1 MKRCPQ
7 CGQTYTDNDINFC
20 LNDGELLSRT
30 SAGSGSAFDD
40 PPPTVMMDPP
50 RATGRF
56 EGATTPLSPYQPPG
70 PIFGAPGTGM
80 ASFPRT
86 PDQSLPIVA
95 IALGV
100 ASLVFVCCYGGIW
113 LGLPAAIV
121 GFLGMR
127 NADKDPERYA
137 GRGLAIAGIVLGI
150 ISFIL
155 TFMIFIFAVLAPQF

>member
-30 SAGSGSAFDD
+30 SGTMGNAFDE
-40 PPPTVMMDPP
+40 PPPTMVMDPP
-50 RATGRF
+50 RVTSRL
-56 EGATTPLSPYQPPG
+56 EGSSPPVQYRPPG
-70 PIFGAPGTGM
+70 QMLGAPGTGIS
-80 ASFPRT
+80 SFPRN

-95 IALGV
+95 IALGA
-100 ASLVFVCCYGGIW
+100 ASLVFACCYGGIW
-113 LGLPAAIV
+113 LGLPAAVV

-127 NADKDPERYA
+127 NADKDPERYS
-137 GRGLAIAGIVLGI
+137 GRGLAIGGMVLGI

-155 TFMIFIFAVLAPQF
+155 TILMFIFAVLAPQF

>member
-30 SAGSGSAFDD
+30 GLSDE
-40 PPPTVMMDPP
+40 PPPTMMMDPP
-50 RATGRF
+50 RVTSRL
-56 EGATTPLSPYQPPG
+56 EGATAPPVQYRPPG
-70 PIFGAPGTGM
+70 QMYGGPGQGM
-80 ASFPRT
+80 ATFPRN
-86 PDQSLPIVA
+86 PDQSLPIVS
-95 IALGV
+95 IALGA
-100 ASLVFVCCYGGIW
+100 ASMVFICCYGGIW

-127 NADKDPERYA
+127 NADSDPDRY
-137 GRGLAIAGIVLGI
+137 GGKGLAIGGIVLGI

-155 TFMIFIFAVLAPQF
+155 TILMFVFAILAPQF

>member
-1 MKRCPQ
+1 MKRCPK

-30 SAGSGSAFDD
+30 SGAMGSAYDD

-50 RATGRF
+50 RVTSRLEDAAAPMQYR
-56 EGATTPLSPYQPPG
+56 PPG
-70 PIFGAPGTGM
+70 PMFGSPGTGM
-80 ASFPRT
+80 ASFPRK

-95 IALGV
+95 IALGA
-100 ASLVFVCCYGGIW
+100 ASLVFSCCYGGIW
-113 LGLPAAIV
+113 LGIPAAVV

-127 NADKDPERYA
+127 NADKDPERYS
-137 GRGLAIAGIVLGI
+137 GRGLAIAGMVLGI

-155 TFMIFIFAVLAPQF
+155 TFLIFIAVLVPEI

>member
-30 SAGSGSAFDD
+30 PAASGGTFDE

-50 RATGRF
+50 RVTTRF
-56 EGATTPLSPYQPPG
+56 EGVTAPPAQYRPPG
-70 PIFGAPGTGM
+70 PMFGAPGGGM
-80 ASFPRT
+80 ASFPRS

-113 LGLPAAIV
+113 LGIPAAVV

-127 NADKDPERYA
+127 NAASDPERYG
-137 GRGLAIAGIVLGI
+137 GRGLAVAGMVLGI

-155 TFMIFIFAVLAPQF
+155 TILMFIFAVLAPQF